1 MAAWSEFPYYEYGW
15 SFLALMDRTVPYL
28 SGASAARL
36 NFDTGE
42 NVLLRLDP
50 SAKLTN
56 FVLTGADQKTRT
68 LPSPSGEYLE
78 VPAPPVVGLYSIKA
92 ADAENR
98 TTTLGFSVNMSND
111 ESRDESRFTHLAKTD
126 LDVIFGK
133 DGCLL
138 AEDAAAHQ
146 EKEKLTRYG
155 YEVFPWLMFLILL
168 VVTLENILANTFY
181 KEVPPAKKAAAAA

>member
-1 MAAWSEFPYYEYGW
+1 MAI
-15 SFLALMDRTVPYL
+15 MDRTVPYL
-28 SGASAARL
+28 SGAANARL
-36 NFDTGE
+36 NFDAGE

-50 SAKLTN
+50 TARLSN
-56 FVLTGADQKTRT
+56 FVLSGADQKTRT

-78 VPAPPVVGLYSIKA
+78 VPAPPVVGLYTIQA
-92 ADAENR
+92 
-98 TTTLGFSVNMSND
+98 TTPDKGTATLGFSVNMANE
-111 ESRDESRFTHLAKTD
+111 ESRDESRFTHLEKSD

-133 DGCLL
+133 DGYLL

-168 VVTLENILANTFY
+168 VVTGENILANTFY
-181 KEVPPAKKAAAAA
+181 KEIPPARKAGAAA